1 MSFYSELDIEFKKNG
16 INLKPT
22 KVPKERCS
30 TPEADLEFRNRLN
43 YKIKENNDMQ
53 YRSMYC
59 S

>member
-16 INLKPT
+16 MNVKRT
-22 KVPKERCS
+22 KVPRERCA
-30 TPEADLEFRNRLN
+30 TPEENLEFRNRLN